1 MTDKLND
8 DVVYPNLETCKGM
21 FGAELDYEDNVAIFE
36 AHSDLN
42 NNYVIKTK
50 NELIYK
56 KDSINSKKTASN
68 QANEKVKNWQ
78 NNLKTP
84 NQFSFI

>member
-56 KDSINSKKTASN
+56 KDSINSKKNS
-68 QANEKVKNWQ
+68 
-78 NNLKTP
+78 
-84 NQFSFI
+84 